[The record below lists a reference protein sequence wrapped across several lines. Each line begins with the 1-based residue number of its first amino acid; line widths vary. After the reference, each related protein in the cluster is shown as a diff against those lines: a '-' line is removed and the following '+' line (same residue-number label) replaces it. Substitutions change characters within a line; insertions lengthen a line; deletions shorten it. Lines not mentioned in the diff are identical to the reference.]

1 MIDLQEHQSLVNTV
15 LGGLVEQSWIQNGAL
30 IVQVPVEANL
40 QVLVKLRDE
49 PQLRF
54 DVLTYMTA
62 VDCYP
67 RVPRFDVVYELFSTE
82 YKHRVRVKCQLADS
96 NSLDE
101 LPTIDSACE
110 AYLAAN
116 WHEREC
122 YDLMGIRFAEHP
134 DLRRILLP
142 EQWDGHPLRK
152 EYPFDGKRT
161 WNLGCNVEQ
170 GGLAAE
176 SLGL

>member
-1 MIDLQEHQSLVNTV
+1 MIDWQELQQLANSTLS
-15 LGGLVEQSWIQNGAL
+15 GLVERSEVQNSAL
-30 IVQVPVEANL
+30 IVLVPANAIRQAL
-40 QVLVKLRDE
+40 LKLRDE
-49 PQLRF
+49 PKLEF

-62 VDCYP
+62 VDYQP
-67 RVPRFDVVYELFSTE
+67 RVPRFEVVYELFSTE
-82 YKHRVRVKCQLADS
+82 HKHRIRVKCQLADTS
-96 NSLDE
+96 VEDD
-101 LPTIDSACE
+101 LPTIDSVCE
-110 AYLAAN
+110 VYLAAD

-142 EQWDGHPLRK
+142 DQWDGHPLRK

-170 GGLAAE
+170 GGLAGE